1 MMNSASNHVPFNDAM
16 RQRRTGVRTR
26 IIDGKELSGNIED
39 TDCHLVDQNHSGL
52 ADWDVADFANV
63 DQFWHI
69 FCIVVNGYWVMDRD

>member
-1 MMNSASNHVPFNDAM
+1 MNSASNHVPFNDAT
-16 RQRRTGVRTR
+16 RQGRTSVRAR
-26 IIDGKELSGNIED
+26 IIDGKERSGNVEY
-39 TDCHLVDQNHSGL
+39 TECRLVDQNHSGL